1 MLLLPIETAQEKIKE
16 YLKEVHNQVYEYLI
30 VHDEVNKTDTIEVV
44 IFYFNLIEKYSRKE
58 LDRFKYKRDINYVVT
73 EYLKP
78 TELIIKRQHE
88 NVMENIRIYN
98 ESITNSTDKL
108 EVEPDIFNINTGKV
122 VFDSNL
128 FIKPEEEPF

>member
-16 YLKEVHNQVYEYLI
+16 YRKEVHNQVYEYLT
-30 VHDEVNKTDTIEVV
+30 VHDEINKTDTIEVV
-44 IFYFNLIEKYSRKE
+44 IFYFNLVDKYSRKE
-58 LDRFKYKRDINYVVT
+58 LDRFKYKRDINYVVE

-78 TELIIKRQHE
+78 TIAVIKKQIE
-88 NVMENIRIYN
+88 NVQENIRRYN

-122 VFDSNL
+122 VFDSDL

>member
-1 MLLLPIETAQEKIKE
+1 MLLPIETAQEKIKE
-16 YLKEVHNQVYEYLI
+16 YLKEVHSQVYEYLT

-58 LDRFKYKRDINYVVT
+58 LDRFKYKRDINYVVA

-78 TELIIKRQHE
+78 TELVIKKQHE
-88 NVMENIRIYN
+88 SIMENIRIYN

>member
-1 MLLLPIETAQEKIKE
+1 MLLPIETAQEKIKE
-16 YLKEVHNQVYEYLI
+16 YRKEVHNQVYEYLT
-30 VHDEVNKTDTIEVV
+30 VHDEINKTDTMEVV
-44 IFYFNLIEKYSRKE
+44 VFYFNLVEKYSRKE
-58 LDRFKYKRDINYVVT
+58 LARFKYKRDINYVVK

-78 TELIIKRQHE
+78 TKAVIERQLQS
-88 NVMENIRIYN
+88 VRENIRIYN